1 MNKLLPITQLVRGS
15 SRIRTLQHAPKSTL
29 SSLTVARTHISF
41 LFVPLSQGAGEKGA
55 KGEPAVIEQV
65 RGLGLGGGGG
75 VWARMGV
82 TLISPSGT
90 AV

>member
-1 MNKLLPITQLVRGS
+1 MSLFSP
-15 SRIRTLQHAPKSTL
+15 L
-29 SSLTVARTHISF
+29 S
-41 LFVPLSQGAGEKGA
+41 SQGAGEKGA

-65 RGLGLGGGGG
+65 RGLGWEEVLGSGLE
-75 VWARMGV
+75 WGV